1 MRLIPFDMGRREG
14 GGGCENDWETTVK
27 EKLEGVGEGRD
38 RDREEICN
46 RVDRRSK
53 KWRGE
58 LHRNMAEERGA
69 AEWKEEIMA
78 CEASSPPYSSQA
90 IAGLLQRLE

>member
-1 MRLIPFDMGRREG
+1 MGRREG

-27 EKLEGVGEGRD
+27 EKLEGVGEGRH
-38 RDREEICN
+38 REEICN
-46 RVDRRSK
+46 RNDRRSK

-78 CEASSPPYSSQA
+78 REASSPPYSSQA
-90 IAGLLQRLE
+90 IASLL